1 MRHKNRVINL
11 LEYSILHGRMQNT
24 ANRVCFGLLG
34 SKIVNIRLFFSQG
47 PLFGEKTFPLLQIFN
62 FKNAK
67 GMKKEEMVRLTNMIA
82 ERTADIVMERLN
94 GSTANKVDDDEYVDS
109 KEAARILDVTP
120 RYLCSM
126 KHKFP
131 HKKVGNHSQG
141 RVLFKKSELLAN
153 YIK

>member
-1 MRHKNRVINL
+1 MV
-11 LEYSILHGRMQNT
+11 E
-24 ANRVCFGLLG
+24 
-34 SKIVNIRLFFSQG
+34 SKIPPIVYVFAFWVVKMLIYDFFCKPPCSRKKHF
-47 PLFGEKTFPLLQIFN
+47 LCSRFFN

-67 GMKKEEMVRLTNMIA
+67 VMKKEEMLRLTNMIA
-82 ERTADIVMERLN
+82 ERTADIVIERLN
-94 GSTANKVDDDEYVDS
+94 GSTATKVEDDEYVDS

-126 KHKFP
+126 KDKFP

>member
-1 MRHKNRVINL
+1 
-11 LEYSILHGRMQNT
+11 
-24 ANRVCFGLLG
+24 
-34 SKIVNIRLFFSQG
+34 
-47 PLFGEKTFPLLQIFN
+47 
-62 FKNAK
+62 
-67 GMKKEEMVRLTNMIA
+67 MKKEEMVRLTNMIA
-82 ERTADIVMERLN
+82 ERTADIVIERLK
-94 GSTANKVDDDEYVDS
+94 GSTATKVDDDEYVDS

-131 HKKVGNHSQG
+131 HKKVGNYSQG

>member
-1 MRHKNRVINL
+1 
-11 LEYSILHGRMQNT
+11 
-24 ANRVCFGLLG
+24 
-34 SKIVNIRLFFSQG
+34 
-47 PLFGEKTFPLLQIFN
+47 
-62 FKNAK
+62 
-67 GMKKEEMVRLTNMIA
+67 MKKEEMVRLTNMIA
-82 ERTADIVMERLN
+82 ERTADIVIERLN
-94 GSTANKVDDDEYVDS
+94 GSTATKVDDDEYIDS

-141 RVLFKKSELLAN
+141 RVLFKKSELLTN